1 MPRTRCWRWVVV
13 VVGAAQ
19 VWLLPRLARGFSAG
33 PGCGCPA
40 VCTAAEGA
48 PPGLCPLPPSFHSWE
63 ITRQLFNLGWGRPR
77 LFRKKKV
84 GMKSTVPP
92 PPPAHTH
99 HERGARIGFLEKILD
114 CPVLLEAWSRI
125 MRSHCPHLV
134 GYFDVSRCSEW
145 RIKTARAGQ
154 ATLGQECRA
163 SVAVTCSGNLV
174 HDSCKEQPV
183 WKRRHARA
191 HAHLS
196 LGQFYVKQW
205 SWFILIEQIWLQKG
219 ISHDCNH

>member
-1 MPRTRCWRWVVV
+1 MKISVQAAEVPVPCEVLRCSAAVPSEFGFRGARGWGHQGWSSSCFFLPPKANSANTSLNSLSDSTTFNNMPRTRCWRWVVV

-99 HERGARIGFLEKILD
+99 HERGARIGFLEKILG
-114 CPVLLEAWSRI
+114 CPVLLEA
-125 MRSHCPHLV
+125 
-134 GYFDVSRCSEW
+134 
-145 RIKTARAGQ
+145 
-154 ATLGQECRA
+154 
-163 SVAVTCSGNLV
+163 
-174 HDSCKEQPV
+174 
-183 WKRRHARA
+183 
-191 HAHLS
+191 
-196 LGQFYVKQW
+196 
-205 SWFILIEQIWLQKG
+205 
-219 ISHDCNH
+219 